1 MTTSLPYHPF
11 LIEQLKDPSYAALYL
26 ETHFELDEGEE
37 IDPKLLRLALRHIV
51 EALGEAKM
59 TPEEVKQHY
68 EKLDELLSQKGSYV
82 IYYLGDWL
90 KQLGLKLTVSV
101 VQQPQESQENSPQP
115 EEVLV

>member
-1 MTTSLPYHPF
+1 MPISDSYHDY
-11 LIEQLKDPSYAALYL
+11 LISRLKEPSYAALYL

-51 EALGEAKM
+51 EALGEQKM

-101 VQQPQESQENSPQP
+101 EQQTQESLENSPQP